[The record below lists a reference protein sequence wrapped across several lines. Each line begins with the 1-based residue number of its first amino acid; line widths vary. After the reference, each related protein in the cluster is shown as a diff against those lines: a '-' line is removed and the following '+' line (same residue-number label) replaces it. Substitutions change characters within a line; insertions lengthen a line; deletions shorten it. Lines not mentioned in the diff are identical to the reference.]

1 MFVKNIILALNII
14 FLRLIKSPNELFLL
28 VLILENN
35 QITLCPLGHQHTQKR
50 MLLADTVISYKFK
63 FRSNYIK

>member
-1 MFVKNIILALNII
+1 MFVKNIISALNII
-14 FLRLIKSPNELFLL
+14 FLRLIQSPNELFL
-28 VLILENN
+28 LILENN

>member
-28 VLILENN
+28 ILENN

-50 MLLADTVISYKFK
+50 VLLADTVISYKFK

>member
-1 MFVKNIILALNII
+1 MFVKNINLALNII
-14 FLRLIKSPNELFLL
+14 FLRLIKSPNELFL
-28 VLILENN
+28 LILENN

>member
-1 MFVKNIILALNII
+1 MFVKNIISALNII
-14 FLRLIKSPNELFLL
+14 FLRLIKSPNELFL
-28 VLILENN
+28 LILENN

-50 MLLADTVISYKFK
+50 MLLADTAISYKFK

>member
-28 VLILENN
+28 ILENN

-50 MLLADTVISYKFK
+50 MLFADTVISYKFK

>member
-1 MFVKNIILALNII
+1 MFVQNIILALNII
-14 FLRLIKSPNELFLL
+14 FLRLIKSPNELFL
-28 VLILENN
+28 LILENN

>member
-28 VLILENN
+28 ILENN

-50 MLLADTVISYKFK
+50 MLLADTCNKLQI
-63 FRSNYIK
+63 

>member
-1 MFVKNIILALNII
+1 MFVKNIISALNII
-14 FLRLIKSPNELFLL
+14 FLRLIKSPNELFL
-28 VLILENN
+28 LILENN

>member
-1 MFVKNIILALNII
+1 MFVNNIILALNII
-14 FLRLIKSPNELFLL
+14 FLRLIKSPNELFL
-28 VLILENN
+28 LILENN

-50 MLLADTVISYKFK
+50 MLLADTVISYKLK

>member
-14 FLRLIKSPNELFLL
+14 FLRLIKSPNELFL
-28 VLILENN
+28 LILENN

>member
-1 MFVKNIILALNII
+1 MFVKNIISALNII
-14 FLRLIKSPNELFLL
+14 FLRLIKSPNELFL
-28 VLILENN
+28 LILENN

-63 FRSNYIK
+63 FRSNYI